1 MRYWP
6 IGKQGSNKNKLSFLE
21 KKMRSTFLNFLAGW
35 FLVVPTKEGFAHPGN
50 VPMPH
55 RAHWTINVSPSVGNI
70 HTMKPNEPNKQMM
83 FAKVINP
90 KQFLIPSVLELATKS
105 IVEAMGIKQASQQTL
120 VHVRKELQMDD
131 PKSEPKK

>member
-1 MRYWP
+1 
-6 IGKQGSNKNKLSFLE
+6 
-21 KKMRSTFLNFLAGW
+21 
-35 FLVVPTKEGFAHPGN
+35 
-50 VPMPH
+50 
-55 RAHWTINVSPSVGNI
+55 
-70 HTMKPNEPNKQMM
+70 MKPNEPNKQMM

-90 KQFLIPSVLELATKS
+90 KQFLTPGVLELATKS